1 MTLYGTFNAE
11 GARETPMINF
21 IEFEFPK
28 VADVFVPNDLD
39 NKDIVLS
46 CDWDESDWDF
56 DNERGIG
63 CFRAKGVY
71 LNQRYANGHISDFM
85 NAKIDTLQVS
95 GIDTDVRFELT
106 GLMID
111 DGGMMF
117 SFPDDKIIPW
127 MTEYAE

>member
-11 GARETPMINF
+11 GARETPMIDF

-28 VADVFVPNDLD
+28 VSDVFVPNDLD

-56 DNERGIG
+56 DNKAR
-63 CFRAKGVY
+63 
-71 LNQRYANGHISDFM
+71 
-85 NAKIDTLQVS
+85 IDTLQVS
-95 GIDTDVRFELT
+95 GIDTDTRFELT